1 MTRLF
6 STIVAALGLAL
17 VATPALAQDFSG
29 PRVGVELGVV
39 GDDFASTDETT
50 YGANAGYD
58 FDLGNT
64 VVGGTV
70 AYNRQFNDNGA
81 NVREIAVSARAGIKA
96 SPATLVYATGGY
108 SNIDTDFGDV
118 DGYKVGLGLE
128 HSFGRSYVSLETRY
142 GNYQHGGELYQTSV
156 GVGFRF

>member
-1 MTRLF
+1 MTRF
-6 STIVAALGLAL
+6 FYSIMAVAGLAL
-17 VATPALAQDFSG
+17 ATPALAQDFSG

-50 YGANAGYD
+50 YGVNAGYD

-64 VVGGTV
+64 VLGGTV

-96 SPATLVYATGGY
+96 TPATLVYATGGY

-118 DGYKVGLGLE
+118 DGYKVGLGVE
-128 HSFGRSYVSLETRY
+128 HSFGRTYVGLETRY
-142 GNYQHGGELYQTSV
+142 GNYQHGGELYQSAVTL
-156 GVGFRF
+156 GLRF